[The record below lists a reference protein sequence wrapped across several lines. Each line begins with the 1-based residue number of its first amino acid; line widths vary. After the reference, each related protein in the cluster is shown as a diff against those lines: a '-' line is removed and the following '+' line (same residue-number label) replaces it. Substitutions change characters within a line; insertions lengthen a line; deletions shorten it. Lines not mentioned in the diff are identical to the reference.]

1 MYENTIESI
10 RKAQEGNKEELSKII
25 ESNSRAYLE
34 YSKKIFW
41 QRI

>member
-10 RKAQEGNKEELSKII
+10 KKAQEGDKDELSKII
-25 ESNSRAYLE
+25 ENNSRAYLE
-34 YSKKIFW
+34 YSKKIFR